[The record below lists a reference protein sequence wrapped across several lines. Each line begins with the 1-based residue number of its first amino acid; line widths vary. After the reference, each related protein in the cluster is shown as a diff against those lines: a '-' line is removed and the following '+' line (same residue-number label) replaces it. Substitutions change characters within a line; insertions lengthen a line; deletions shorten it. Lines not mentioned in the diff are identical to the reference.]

1 MRKALE
7 GDNAQRYYEAEADL
21 NRRILSR
28 AGSVLNEE
36 QYKALAKFQDRHL
49 AAEKAGIEALR
60 RMTHQSQH
68 ESGQSP

>member
-21 NRRILSR
+21 NRRILGR

-36 QYKALAKFQDRHL
+36 QYAALAKFQDRHL

-60 RMTHQSQH
+60 RMMQQSRQKSG
-68 ESGQSP
+68 ESP